1 MIERFIEPIS
11 NILDKFIADKDLKER
26 LRFELD
32 AEMHRIAAMQLEVN
46 KQEASHNLCLLQDGD
61 LLLDGLVVLHFVIT
75 SY

>member
-46 KQEASHNLCLLQDGD
+46 KQEASHKSL
-61 LLLDGLVVLHFVIT
+61 FVA
-75 SY
+75 SNPSSR